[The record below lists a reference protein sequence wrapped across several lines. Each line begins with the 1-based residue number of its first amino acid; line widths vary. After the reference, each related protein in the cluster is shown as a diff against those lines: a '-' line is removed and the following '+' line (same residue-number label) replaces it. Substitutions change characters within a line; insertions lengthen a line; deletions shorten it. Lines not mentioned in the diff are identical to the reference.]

1 MSQILE
7 MRQERAAK
15 WEAAHAYLNEHEGPG
30 KTLTPEQQEVYQRM
44 EDEVVDLGKKIER
57 QERAQAMQSEIEA
70 PAGTKLVI
78 GASGG
83 EGKAGAAYRQAFWDS
98 LRGLDVKNALSVGSD
113 PDGGYL
119 VPDEF
124 ERQLIEALHDE
135 NIMRRLGTVI
145 TTGGGERKIPV
156 VASKGNAAWVDEAD
170 LIPES
175 SDAFAQV
182 KLGAHKAATMIK
194 VSTELLNDSAFS
206 VEGYIA
212 REFARR
218 IGAIEEEAFFVGDGD
233 KKPTGVLA
241 EAQVG
246 KTAASATDISI
257 DDLIDLYYSL
267 RTPYRPR
274 AAFVTN
280 EDTIKLIR
288 KLKDNNGQYIWQAS
302 VQEGQPDRILG
313 RPIYTSGFM
322 PTMAAGAKAVAF
334 GDFSYYWIAD
344 RQARTFQRLNEV
356 YAITGQVGFIATQR
370 VDGRL
375 ILPEAMQVL
384 VMGA

>member
-1 MSQILE
+1 MNTILAL
-7 MRQERAAK
+7 RQERAEK
-15 WEAAHAYLNEHEGPG
+15 WEAANAFLDEHEGPG
-30 KTLTPEQQEVYQRM
+30 KKMTPEQAAEYERM
-44 EDEVVDLGKKIER
+44 EAEVIDLGKRIER
-57 QERAQAMQSEIEA
+57 QERAREMQAEIDA
-70 PAGTKLVI
+70 PAGKPLH
-78 GASGG
+78 GKSG
-83 EGKAGAAYRQAFWDS
+83 EGKASDAYRKDFW
-98 LRGLDVKNALSVGSD
+98 NALRSAAPVVTDALKVGSD

-124 ERQLIEALHDE
+124 ERQLIEALQDE

-145 TTGGGERKIPV
+145 QTGGGERVIPV
-156 VASKGNAAWVDEAD
+156 VATKGNAAWVDEEE

-175 SDAFAQV
+175 ADTFAQV

-194 VSTELLNDSAFS
+194 VSSELLNDSAFS

-218 IGAIEEEAFFVGDGD
+218 IGAIEEEAFFVGDGA
-233 KKPTGVLA
+233 KKPTGLLKTA
-241 EAQVG
+241 EVG
-246 KTAASATDISI
+246 KTAASPTAITI

-267 RTPYRPR
+267 RTPYRDR

-280 EDTIKLIR
+280 EDTVKLIR
-288 KLKDNNGQYIWQAS
+288 KMKDENGQFIWQPS
-302 VQEGQPDRILG
+302 VQEGAPDRILG

-356 YAITGQVGFIATQR
+356 YAINGQVGFIATQR
-370 VDGRL
+370 VDGKL
-375 ILPEAMQVL
+375 ILPEAMKVL

>member
-1 MSQILE
+1 MSTILAL
-7 MRQERAAK
+7 RQERAEK
-15 WEAAHAYLNEHEGPG
+15 WEAAEKFLNAHEGPG
-30 KTLTPEQQEVYQRM
+30 KDMTPEQDAEYKQMEAEVIN
-44 EDEVVDLGKKIER
+44 LGKKIER
-57 QERAQAMQSEIEA
+57 QERARDLQAEIAA
-70 PAGTKLVI
+70 PAGQQLLTGK
-78 GASGG
+78 SGD
-83 EGKAGAAYRQAFWDS
+83 GKASAAYRQAFWDS

-124 ERQLIEALHDE
+124 ERQLIEALEDE

-145 TTGGGERKIPV
+145 QTGGGERIIPV
-156 VASKGNAAWVDEAD
+156 VASKGTAEWVDEAD

-175 SDAFAQV
+175 SDTFAQV

-194 VSTELLNDSAFS
+194 VSMELLKDSAFS

-218 IGAIEEEAFFVGDGD
+218 IGAIEEEAFFVGDGA
-233 KKPTGVLA
+233 KKPTGLLNTA
-241 EAQVG
+241 EVG
-246 KTAASATDISI
+246 KTAASATTITI

-267 RTPYRPR
+267 RTPYRGR
-274 AAFVTN
+274 AAFICN
-280 EDTIKLIR
+280 EDTVKLIR
-288 KLKDNNGQYIWQAS
+288 KLKDNNGQYLWQPS
-302 VQEGQPDRILG
+302 VQEGSPDRILG

-356 YAITGQVGFIATQR
+356 YAINGQVGFIATQR
-370 VDGRL
+370 VDGKL

-384 VMGA
+384 TMGAA

>member
-1 MSQILE
+1 MNQILAL
-7 MRQERAAK
+7 RQERAEK
-15 WEAAHAYLNEHEGPG
+15 WEAANAFFNEHEGTG
-30 KTLTPEQQEVYQRM
+30 KTMTPEQNAEYERM
-44 EDEVVDLGKKIER
+44 EAEVINLGKKIER
-57 QERAQAMQSEIEA
+57 HERARELQAEIAA
-70 PAGTKLVI
+70 PAAQLVV
-78 GASGG
+78 GKTG
-83 EGKAGAAYRQAFWDS
+83 EGKASAGYRQAFWDS

-124 ERQLIEALHDE
+124 ERQLIEALQDE

-145 TTGGGERKIPV
+145 QTGGGERKIPV
-156 VASKGNAAWVDEAD
+156 VASKGNAAWVDEGD

-175 SDAFAQV
+175 NDAFAQV

-194 VSTELLNDSAFS
+194 VSSELLNDSAFS

-218 IGAIEEEAFFVGDGD
+218 IGVIEEEAFFVGDGD
-233 KKPTGVLA
+233 KKPMGLLT
-241 EAQVG
+241 EALVG
-246 KTAASATDISI
+246 KTAASATTLSI

-267 RTPYRPR
+267 RTPYRSR

-280 EDTIKLIR
+280 EETVKLIR

-344 RQARTFQRLNEV
+344 RQSRTFQRLNEV
-356 YAITGQVGFIATQR
+356 YAINGQVGFIATQR

-384 VMGA
+384 VMGAA